1 MNSYNPT
8 YALLIFL
15 AIAILLFLI
24 FRPTKGW
31 FWLLSKN
38 FKSSEK
44 EIIEDI
50 LKQLYHFENSGNRV
64 DTKTLVQSLN
74 FKNKSIVEAIKKMS
88 INNLVYF
95 DSDALKLTEEGN
107 EYALRIIR
115 VHRLWERYLAD
126 KTGFHKNEWHDRAEQ
141 MEHKLNRDETNK
153 LAAQLGNPKFDPH
166 GDPIPTKTGK
176 VAEIK
181 GVELPLLTVN
191 TIARITHIEDEPEV
205 IYKQIL
211 AENIHIG
218 SLIKVVENNN
228 TRIVFQSEGEEFVL
242 APIVASNL
250 TVSPIENEISIED
263 NVARLSGLKEGETA
277 EIIGISK
284 ESRGESRR
292 RLLDLGFVK
301 GSKIKI
307 DLINPLG
314 DPHAYLVKGTSIALR
329 KDQASKIL
337 IKKLA
342 HEMSYNKL

>member
-1 MNSYNPT
+1 MNDYNPIS
-8 YALLIFL
+8 ALIIFFG
-15 AIAILLFLI
+15 IAILLYLL

-31 FWLLSKN
+31 FWLLQKN
-38 FKSSEK
+38 FKSNEK
-44 EIIEDI
+44 VIIEDI
-50 LKQLYHFENSGNRV
+50 LKQLYHFENSGNKV
-64 DTKTLVQSLN
+64 DTKTLVEVLN
-74 FKNKSIVEAIKKMS
+74 FKNKSIVEAIQKMS

-95 DSDALKLTEEGN
+95 DKDALKLTEEGH

-126 KTGFHKNEWHDRAEQ
+126 KTGFHKNEWHDRAER
-141 MEHKLNRDETNK
+141 MEHKLNHDETNK
-153 LAAQLGNPKFDPH
+153 LASQLGNPKFDPH

-176 VAEIK
+176 VAEIE
-181 GVELPLLTVN
+181 GVELPRFPIN
-191 TIARITHIEDEPEV
+191 SIARITHIEDEPEV

-228 TRIVFQSEGEEFVL
+228 TRIVFHSEGEEFVL

-250 TVSPIENEISIED
+250 TVLPIEKEVVIED
-263 NVARLSGLKEGETA
+263 NIARLSGLQEDEEA

-307 DLINPLG
+307 DLLNPLG

-337 IKKLA
+337 IKKLE
-342 HEMSYNKL
+342 HGY

>member
-1 MNSYNPT
+1 MNNYTPT
-8 YALLIFL
+8 YALIIFFIS
-15 AIAILLFLI
+15 AVLLYYL

-31 FWLLSKN
+31 FWKFRNS

-44 EIIEDI
+44 IIIEDI
-50 LKQLYHFENSGNRV
+50 LKQLYHLENSGNKV
-64 DTKTLVQSLN
+64 DTKNLVNSLDY
-74 FKNKSIVEAIKKMS
+74 KNKSIVEAINKMS
-88 INNLVYF
+88 SNDLVYF
-95 DSDALKLTEEGN
+95 DSDTLKLTDQGKD
-107 EYALRIIR
+107 YALRIVR

-126 KTGFHKNEWHDRAEQ
+126 KTGYHKSEWHDRAEL
-141 MEHKLNRDETNK
+141 MEHELNDNETNK
-153 LAAQLGNPKFDPH
+153 LAAQLGNPKYDPH

-181 GVELPLLTVN
+181 GVELPLLPVGSL
-191 TIARITHIEDEPEV
+191 ARITHIEDEPEV

-218 SLIKVVENNN
+218 SLIKVIENNN
-228 TRIVFQSEGEEFVL
+228 TRIVFQSEGEEFKL

-250 TVSPIENEISIED
+250 TVSQIEKQVVFEENI
-263 NVARLSGLKEGETA
+263 ARLSGLKENETA

-307 DLINPLG
+307 DLLNPLG
-314 DPHAYLVKGTSIALR
+314 EPNAYLIKGTSIALR
-329 KDQASKIL
+329 KELASKIL
-337 IKKLA
+337 IKKMN
-342 HEMSYNKL
+342 HDN